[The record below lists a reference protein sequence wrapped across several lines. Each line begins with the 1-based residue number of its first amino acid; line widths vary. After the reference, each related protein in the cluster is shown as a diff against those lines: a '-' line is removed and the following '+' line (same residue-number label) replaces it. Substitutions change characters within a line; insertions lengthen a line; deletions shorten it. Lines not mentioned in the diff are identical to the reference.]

1 MSYLYLKMLN
11 NKSFLELLKEYI
23 KSLEEEEEDYFTD
36 SDSDY
41 EPDTDTDTD

>member
-11 NKSFLELLKEYI
+11 NKSFLELLNSYI
-23 KSLEEEEEDYFTD
+23 KSLEEEEDYFTD

-41 EPDTDTDTD
+41 EPDTDTD

>member
-23 KSLEEEEEDYFTD
+23 KSLEEEEDYFTD

-41 EPDTDTDTD
+41 EPDTDTDDD